1 MQFNKRTISA
11 LTIVL
16 SGIFVVSL
24 VSSGASGQ
32 SSMEDMKSTV
42 VRDSS
47 TVLLGLK
54 SIPAGDYI
62 HLYDSTPYMIM
73 NGHVA
78 AKLPCDVNSESPL
91 QIMIGQAPN
100 LNPADLELI
109 SEFSKP
115 GKYCLYHVD
124 LESTMDSMITDIVIQ
139 NPTDKSIRMPTTAT
153 VVIGVNEIMPGAED
167 HN

>member
-1 MQFNKRTISA
+1 MQFNKRTISVTA
-11 LTIVL
+11 IVL

-32 SSMEDMKSTV
+32 TSMEGMKSTV
-42 VRDSS
+42 VRDSV
-47 TVLLGLK
+47 TVLLGSKL
-54 SIPAGDYI
+54 IPADDYI

-78 AKLPCDVNSESPL
+78 AKLPCDANSETKL
-91 QIMIGQAPN
+91 HIMIGQAPN

-109 SEFSKP
+109 SELSKP
-115 GKYCLYHVD
+115 GTYCLYHVD
-124 LESTMDSMITDIVIQ
+124 IASTNDAMITDIAIH
-139 NPTDKSIRMPTTAT
+139 NPTSEKIRMPTTGT
-153 VVIGVNEIMPGAED
+153 VVIGVNEIMPGAEE